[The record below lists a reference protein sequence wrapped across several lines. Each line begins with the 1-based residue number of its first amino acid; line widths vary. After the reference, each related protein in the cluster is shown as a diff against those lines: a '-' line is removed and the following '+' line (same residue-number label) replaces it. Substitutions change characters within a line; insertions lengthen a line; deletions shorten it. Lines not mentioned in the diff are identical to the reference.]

1 MVRQIIDR
9 GTTGNDGTGD
19 DLYTG
24 AGKINDNFEE
34 LYGNVAQIQ
43 TIVGT
48 DSASI
53 KQIQLSTGGI
63 TFEGATAD
71 SFETVLGVIDPT
83 KDRAINLP
91 DSSGTIALTKNID
104 SAVNNTI
111 NTIDSDYVQ
120 ERTREANIDRITLK
134 NFTVAT
140 APDSSEV
147 THGTLIFVKDGNT
160 GLPCLGVFDSDLGNF
175 RRIELGSYINT

>member
-140 APDSSEV
+140 APDS
-147 THGTLIFVKDGNT
+147 
-160 GLPCLGVFDSDLGNF
+160 
-175 RRIELGSYINT
+175 

>member
-1 MVRQIIDR
+1 MVRQILDR

-19 DLYTG
+19 DLFTG
-24 AGKINDNFEE
+24 N
-34 LYGNVAQIQ
+34 
-43 TIVGT
+43 T
-48 DSASI
+48 
-53 KQIQLSTGGI
+53 
-63 TFEGATAD
+63 
-71 SFETVLGVIDPT
+71 
-83 KDRAINLP
+83 INLP

-120 ERTREANIDRITLK
+120 ERTREANIDFIQLR
-134 NFTVAT
+134 NYTVAT

-147 THGTLIFVKDGNT
+147 SHGTLIFVKDGNT

>member
-1 MVRQIIDR
+1 MVRQILDR

-19 DLYTG
+19 DLFTG
-24 AGKINDNFEE
+24 AGKINDNFAE
-34 LYGNVAQIQ
+34 LYDNVAQIH

-48 DSASI
+48 DSSSI
-53 KQIQLSTGGI
+53 KQLQLSTGGI

-83 KDRAINLP
+83 ADNTINLP

-120 ERTREANIDRITLK
+120 GRTREGNIDFIQLR
-134 NFTVAT
+134 NYTVAT

-147 THGTLIFVKDGNT
+147 SHGTLIFVKDGNT